1 MIEDIFKI
9 PFYKTSLN
17 LDNETLN
24 EFCNDLVTK
33 QKRIRNLSILGGVQS
48 GEIGEEDS
56 NNNPAVFSLATNIT
70 KHSALFAKEI
80 GIVHELSIGSLWAN
94 IGGYKDSHRY
104 HHHPHSM
111 LGGVYY
117 ANAPKDCGS
126 IRFYHPYWETM
137 QYDWNKN
144 TVNENT
150 PYTIG
155 TMDMPVTSNTLYI
168 FPNWLNHSV
177 EPNLNK
183 KEKRISIAFNMFKSE
198 GLY

>member
-1 MIEDIFKI
+1 MLESIFKI

-17 LDNETLN
+17 LDNETLAK
-24 EFCNDLVTK
+24 FCNDLVTK
-33 QKRIRNLSILGGVQS
+33 QKRIRNVSILGGVQS

-56 NNNPAVFSLATNIT
+56 NNNPAVFSLATSIT
-70 KHSALFAKEI
+70 KHSTFFAKEI
-80 GIVHELSIGSLWAN
+80 GIVDELSIGSLWAN

-117 ANAPKDCGS
+117 VSAPKDCGS

-144 TVNENT
+144 TVLESNA
-150 PYTIG
+150 YTIG
-155 TMDMPVTSNTLYI
+155 TMDMPVSSNTLYL

-183 KEKRISIAFNMFKSE
+183 KEKRISIAFNMFISQVT
-198 GLY
+198 